1 MSIRPAVQRMTAG
14 RGSLHR
20 EMPQGAIV
28 MNTQAELQ
36 QRLPSCATG
45 HSLRAE
51 QPRTWSGAHRCVLR
65 RITSSTSDCSGAQ
78 LLLDALVEARDIN
91 DDALVRAAPD
101 RLLLVVGLDLEY
113 ERAAVD
119 PDQFGRRANAH
130 SDRRGGEMAD
140 IEMDAETLMTIREE
154 VLDGRERR
162 CLDQIDHDGSGEH
175 GHSPAADPGGCMLGA
190 DQQICR
196 SLHPDLQMR
205 QIDHRELPKRAPRRG
220 RGKAILSQTSSGSS
234 TDV

>member
-51 QPRTWSGAHRCVLR
+51 QPRTWSGAHRYVLR

-101 RLLLVVGLDLEY
+101 WLLLVVGLDLEY
-113 ERAAVD
+113 ERATID
-119 PDQFGRRANAH
+119 SDQFGRRVDAH

-140 IEMDAETLMTIREE
+140 IEMDAETLMSIRKQ
-154 VLDGRERR
+154 VLDCRKGR
-162 CLDQIDHDGSGEH
+162 CLDQIDHDGGGEY
-175 GHSPAADPGGCMLGA
+175 GHSPAADARCCVFRP

-196 SLHPDLQMR
+196 SLHSDLQMG
-205 QIDHRELPKRAPRRG
+205 QVDHGQLPGGVLARVAVARKVV
-220 RGKAILSQTSSGSS
+220 LSQTP
-234 TDV
+234 